1 MGWLWIWTLAGRS
14 MAVAGPVLM
23 LVYPLYASIMAIESP
38 DKEDEQQWLTY
49 WVLYSFV
56 TLLEM
61 AAAPLVAWIPF
72 YSTIK
77 LAAAAW
83 LVLPQFRGGVILYTW
98 FVKPHLHLAAGS
110 IGQEKEKSKYLEQE
124 KGKSLEREKEKEKGK
139 WLEREKRKSG
149 ELIGIGGRSSSS
161 LAPTDIT
168 TQASLVG
175 SNSAVENG
183 PGRFSQAH
191 HSE

>member
-61 AAAPLVAWIPF
+61 AVAPLVAWIPF

-98 FVKPHLHLAAGS
+98 FVKPHLHLAVGP

-124 KGKSLEREKEKEKGK
+124 KGKSLEREK
-139 WLEREKRKSG
+139 RKSG
-149 ELIGIGGRSSSS
+149 ELIGIGSRSSSS
-161 LAPTDIT
+161 LAATDIT

-175 SNSAVENG
+175 SNNAVENG
-183 PGRFSQAH
+183 PGRFS
-191 HSE
+191 